1 MNDHPIVKRL
11 LDLPPK
17 WRGREIFRS
26 TAGKLT
32 YDELRTGM
40 LRVAGWLSGEQGI
53 RPGDRVAVCLPRGL
67 VAVQAI
73 YGVLASGAAYVPIQF
88 GGPPARIKA
97 MLQSVQ
103 PRLLLTT
110 AEMAGRLAA
119 DAGPAVPCPIRCVA
133 AEAGPRALEPLLRSV
148 KASSAMADA
157 RADDLAVIFFTS
169 GSTAEPKGVM
179 WSHRTMVAAVDW
191 LAHCRQYK
199 AEDRLIGHVGLHYSA
214 SMDIFYPLACGC
226 SSFLLTDREAMFPAQ
241 VARTIAADR
250 TTVWLSSATM
260 LRLLIESGELEKLD
274 MESLRHVESIGE
286 KPAMAPLRRA
296 MAALPRAR
304 FVNCYGATEAFDMAH
319 FIVPR
324 PLPDDMAELPI
335 GRPLGNYQVSLRKA
349 DGTEAAAGEIGEICV
364 KGPSV
369 AMGYWGD
376 PGLTAARRIDG
387 EVDSYRTGDLGF
399 LGPDGQFHLV
409 GRQDHLVK
417 LRGHR
422 FDLGEIE
429 AAIKTHPDVR
439 DAAAFA
445 MPTPDGDREIW
456 AVTLVAGGRDLGA
469 ELRLACAKRLPVF
482 ARPASIMQLQ
492 QFPLLSTGKIDRE
505 ALKAMLSVYNDRGP
519 TSRA

>member
-1 MNDHPIVKRL
+1 MNNYPIVKRL
-11 LDLPPK
+11 LDLPQE
-17 WRGREIFRS
+17 WRGRKIFRS

-53 RPGDRVAVCLPRGL
+53 GPGDRVAVCLPRGL
-67 VAVQAI
+67 AAVRAI
-73 YGVLASGAAYVPIQF
+73 YGVLASSAAYVSIQF
-88 GGPPARIKA
+88 AGPPARLNAI
-97 MLQSVQ
+97 LRSVQ

-110 AEMAGRLAA
+110 GEMAGRLAA
-119 DAGPAVPCPIRCVA
+119 DAGPAVPYPIRCVA

-148 KASSAMADA
+148 KASSAMADS
-157 RADDLAVIFFTS
+157 RADDLAVIFFTP

-179 WSHRTMVAAVDW
+179 WSHRNMVAAVDW
-191 LAHCRQYK
+191 LANCRRYK

-250 TTVWLSSATM
+250 TTVWLSSAAM

-274 MESLRHVESIGE
+274 MESLRHVESMGE
-286 KPAMAPLRRA
+286 KPAIAPLRRA

-304 FVNCYGATEAFDMAH
+304 FINGYGATEAFDMAH
-319 FIVPR
+319 FVIPR

-349 DGTEAAAGEIGEICV
+349 DGTEAAAGETGEICV
-364 KGPSV
+364 EGPSV
-369 AMGYWGD
+369 AMGYWG
-376 PGLTAARRIDG
+376 GARLTAARRIDG

-399 LGPDGQFHLV
+399 LGADGQIHLV

-439 DAAAFA
+439 NAAAFA
-445 MPTPDGDREIW
+445 MPTPDGDSEIW
-456 AVTLVAGGRDLGA
+456 AATLVAGGHN
-469 ELRLACAKRLPVF
+469 
-482 ARPASIMQLQ
+482 
-492 QFPLLSTGKIDRE
+492 LLVPNCT
-505 ALKAMLSVYNDRGP
+505 
-519 TSRA
+519 